1 MQWFLFTIFFFDIFD
16 TLICVFADIFEYYWM
31 CMVSKRE
38 RKELFWSNDDLLI
51 SLWYVGMLVLLNSAI
66 ISLFLFEILNFLL
79 LLLDYGCWVLLSSYD
94 DKKGERWMQ
103 CVRGSYSEIM
113 SLALKSFG
121 CNDWGGAYTYFCFF
135 PSIVLSSS
143 KRGRMLILIPIF
155 WCLQN
160 KWMILI
166 SLQDILSVMKL
177 FDSMNKC
184 NWKKT
189 KVANSCRTHKRTIS
203 DGRQPLSNFERM
215 KNSHSDVRR

>member
-1 MQWFLFTIFFFDIFD
+1 
-16 TLICVFADIFEYYWM
+16 
-31 CMVSKRE
+31 
-38 RKELFWSNDDLLI
+38 
-51 SLWYVGMLVLLNSAI
+51 MLVLLNSAI
-66 ISLFLFEILNFLL
+66 ISLFLFEILDFLL
-79 LLLDYGCWVLLSSYD
+79 LLLDYGCWLLLSSYD

-103 CVRGSYSEIM
+103 CVRGSYYEIM

-143 KRGRMLILIPIF
+143 KRGRLLILIPIF

-166 SLQDILSVMKL
+166 FLQDIFSVMKL

-189 KVANSCRTHKRTIS
+189 KYAEAVGRSKRLHRTS
-203 DGRQPLSNFERM
+203 DNHWVSSDAENQPIGRPKELK
-215 KNSHSDVRR
+215 KNSQFYIIPSDAENQPIGRPKELKKISQTHCLLSDA